1 MLRLLSAAPILVALL
16 IPTAGDAFGFL
27 ERNDRPMSRAVVT
40 ASPVPFETLSTE
52 MRRETLRPAG

>member
-1 MLRLLSAAPILVALL
+1 LL

-27 ERNDRPMSRAVVT
+27 DRNDRPMSRAVVT
-40 ASPVPFETLSTE
+40 ALPVPFETLSTE